1 MLRVI
6 NSHGKEPKPVNSIV
20 LSHTPR
26 QSLASSY
33 TFVDYLL
40 SLVSSAFVYFTGRQQ
55 IFMRSVAYS
64 TPYILLDAEGSPP
77 YLKVS
82 LKGMAQKSFSAYFGP
97 QHNTVTW
104 FVKLQFDNLQEV

>member
-1 MLRVI
+1 MLGVI
-6 NSHGKEPKPVNSIV
+6 NSHGKNPKPVHCIV

-26 QSLASSY
+26 QCLASSY
-33 TFVDYLL
+33 TFVGYLL
-40 SLVSSAFVYFTGRQQ
+40 SLVSSAFVYFTGGQQ

-64 TPYILLDAEGSPP
+64 TPSILLDAEGSSPH
-77 YLKVS
+77 LKVP

-97 QHNTVTW
+97 QHSTVTW